1 MGGYIYYKKNC
12 IMKKIIRLTESDLI
26 QIVKRVIND
35 DKRKNLNEGIGTG
48 LLVLSGIGVL
58 YLGRKLK
65 KFIDKYGKFMTS
77 ARLGLFLSK
86 INQIED
92 GKEDGKIVVKE
103 SGDYKFIYIV
113 IDGKVFDSITI
124 DMENDSIYGG
134 HNKKPK
140 KSDMIIPKV
149 LPYDADTKDMEK
161 IEQAE
166 EVLVDS
172 ILGVIAKHAKK
183 TSEKDMDFDK

>member
-1 MGGYIYYKKNC
+1 
-12 IMKKIIRLTESDLI
+12 MKRIVRLTEADLTR
-26 QIVKRVIND
+26 IVRRVISE
-35 DKRKNLNEGIGTG
+35 DKRKKLNEGIGTG

-65 KFIDKYGKFMTS
+65 KFIDKYAKFMTS

-86 INQIED
+86 VNEIED

-113 IDGKVFDSITI
+113 IDGEVFDSITI

-134 HNKKPK
+134 HSKKPK

-172 ILGVIAKHAKK
+172 ILGIISKYAKK
-183 TSEKDMDFDK
+183 TSEKDMDSDE